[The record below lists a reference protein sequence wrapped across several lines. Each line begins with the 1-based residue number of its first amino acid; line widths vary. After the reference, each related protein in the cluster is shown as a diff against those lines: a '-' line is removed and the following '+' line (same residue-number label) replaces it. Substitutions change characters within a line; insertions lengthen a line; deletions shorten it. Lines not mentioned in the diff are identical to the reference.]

1 MLRNAGWRRV
11 TVCIAAAACVFLTGC
26 GDGVSGTYAS
36 DGPIPMSMTFKGGG
50 KATVS
55 GMGETKEATYT
66 VDGDKVVV
74 TLDGNPATFVKQ
86 KDGSLA
92 AQGEMMGMTLKK
104 K

>member
-1 MLRNAGWRRV
+1 MGASIGRV
-11 TVCIAAAACVFLTGC
+11 GVAMAAAACVFLAGC
-26 GDGVSGTYAS
+26 GGGAPSGTYAS
-36 DGPIPMSMTFKGGG
+36 EGPIPMTMTFKSGG
-50 KATVS
+50 KVTVAA
-55 GMGETKEATYT
+55 MGDTKEATYKM
-66 VDGDKVVV
+66 DGDKVIV

>member
-1 MLRNAGWRRV
+1 MDATFRRLGV
-11 TVCIAAAACVFLTGC
+11 GVIAAACMLLVGC
-26 GDGVSGTYAS
+26 GGGGPSGTYSS

-50 KATVS
+50 KVTIS

-66 VDGDKVVV
+66 VEGDRVIV
-74 TLDGNPATFVKQ
+74 TLDGSPATFVKQ

-92 AQGEMMGMTLKK
+92 AQGEMAGMTLKK